1 MMNVCSSLMWA
12 GKMNNFVRRG
22 KLNVLGNNNFL
33 ISKKYVFVLANEL
46 RSGNIFLHNDKYCE
60 VTEQRQIKQGRLAT
74 TNMISFIDLSTLK
87 SASVKFACQA
97 KVEKIEPVK
106 VNVQIQYTD
115 KQKNVVVC
123 MDENYEDV
131 EIPMSIFGIAEEYL
145 EPGLQVSVFKHE
157 DKIVKTKKVKLKK
170 IKIMSPLTLK
180 EAPEIKLK
188 TEQGTVYCS
197 ISQNGDNFLHVSDA
211 KATK

>member
-1 MMNVCSSLMWA
+1 MTNVSTSLIWA

-33 ISKKYVFVLANEL
+33 ILKKYVSVLANEL

-74 TNMISFIDLSTLK
+74 TNMITFIDLSTLK

-115 KQKNVVVC
+115 KHKNVVVC

-157 DKIVKTKKVKLKK
+157 DKIVKQLDLFFFKPKKVKIKK
-170 IKIMSPLTLK
+170 DKNNITFKVKRSSRNKVKNETWYSVLQYIA
-180 EAPEIKLK
+180 EW
-188 TEQGTVYCS
+188 
-197 ISQNGDNFLHVSDA
+197 
-211 KATK
+211 